1 MQFERLNSA
10 SSPAEIASAY
20 REWSAANGGDT
31 SANQAAAQNYLSS
44 LGINQNTIG
53 AAYNAYQA
61 PVAAPA
67 PVYQA
72 PVAAPTPAPAPAPVY
87 QAPVAPAP
95 VYQAPVAPAP
105 QPAPVYQAP
114 VAAPAPQ
121 AIYTGLSRTSSPAK
135 IAAVYKQWAAANGGD
150 TAENQ
155 RAAEE
160 YLLSLGI
167 HQNVIN
173 DAYNTYKAPAQQT
186 TQQGAS
192 YATTSVTPPPA
203 YTGLSST
210 SSPTDIANAYRQWSS
225 SNGGDTTDNQRTAES
240 YLSSL
245 GLGRDA
251 IYSAYDAY
259 KAPQPLYAGLNNNSN
274 ANDIASAYRQWS
286 SANGGDT
293 TDNQRAA
300 ESYLQ
305 SLGIGSGAINDAY
318 NAYKAP
324 QPLYA
329 GLNNNSSASDI
340 AAAYRQWS
348 SANGGDT
355 TENQRAAE
363 SYLQSLGIGSGAIND
378 AYNAYRG
385 PLTTVPA
392 TTTPAQNGSAVPG
405 PLTTTAQPE
414 YKMPMLNALYQG
426 QQQRMLSTAPT
437 FNFQQPAGTPQPPQP
452 GSAAGAPQGA
462 LTTAISAP

>member
-155 RAAEE
+155 RAAEG

-167 HQNVIN
+167 NQNVIN
-173 DAYNTYKAPAQQT
+173 AAYDTYKAPAPQT

-192 YATTSVTPPPA
+192 YATTQAAQQPVYA
-203 YTGLSST
+203 GLSSA

-259 KAPQPLYAGLNNNSN
+259 KAPQPLYAGLNNNS
-274 ANDIASAYRQWS
+274 
-286 SANGGDT
+286 
-293 TDNQRAA
+293 
-300 ESYLQ
+300 
-305 SLGIGSGAINDAY
+305 
-318 NAYKAP
+318 
-324 QPLYA
+324 
-329 GLNNNSSASDI
+329 SASDI

-355 TENQRAAE
+355 TDNQRAAE

>member
-1 MQFERLNSA
+1 MLFERLNSA

-44 LGINQNTIG
+44 LGVNSGTIG
-53 AAYNAYQA
+53 AAYKTYQA
-61 PVAAPA
+61 APSAPVYHAPIAAPTPAPAPA

-72 PVAAPTPAPAPAPVY
+72 PVAAPTPAPAPV
-87 QAPVAPAP
+87 PAP
-95 VYQAPVAPAP
+95 VYQAPVAPQPQRPQQQGNGPLVSSGPGGGYDPWARP
-105 QPAPVYQAP
+105 GPVAQQPAYAS
-114 VAAPAPQ
+114 
-121 AIYTGLSRTSSPAK
+121 LSRASSPAE
-135 IAAVYKQWAAANGGD
+135 IASAYKQWAAANGGD
-150 TAENQ
+150 TTENQ
-155 RAAEE
+155 RAAES

-167 HQNVIN
+167 NQNTIN
-173 DAYNTYKAPAQQT
+173 DAYNTYKAPAPQT

-192 YATTSVTPPPA
+192 YATTQAAQQPVYA
-203 YTGLSST
+203 GLSSA

-274 ANDIASAYRQWS
+274 ANDIAAAYREWS
-286 SANGGDT
+286 SSNGGDT

-318 NAYKAP
+318 NAY
-324 QPLYA
+324 
-329 GLNNNSSASDI
+329 
-340 AAAYRQWS
+340 
-348 SANGGDT
+348 
-355 TENQRAAE
+355 
-363 SYLQSLGIGSGAIND
+363 
-378 AYNAYRG
+378 RG
-385 PLTTVPA
+385 PLTTTSG
-392 TTTPAQNGSAVPG
+392 TTAPAQNGPAAPIPG

-437 FNFQQPAGTPQPPQP
+437 FNFQQPAGTGGAQP
-452 GSAAGAPQGA
+452 AAQGA
-462 LTTAISAP
+462 LTTVVNAV

>member
-44 LGINQNTIG
+44 LGVNSGTIG
-53 AAYNAYQA
+53 TAYQTYQ
-61 PVAAPA
+61 AAPSA
-67 PVYQA
+67 PVYHA
-72 PVAAPTPAPAPAPVY
+72 PIAAPTPAP
-87 QAPVAPAP
+87 QPAP

-114 VAAPAPQ
+114 VAPAPAPQ
-121 AIYTGLSRTSSPAK
+121 PAYASLSRASSPAE

-210 SSPTDIANAYRQWSS
+210 SSPTDIANAYREWSGA
-225 SNGGDTTDNQRTAES
+225 NGGDTTDNQRAAES

-405 PLTTTAQPE
+405 PLTTTAQSE

-437 FNFQQPAGTPQPPQP
+437 FNFQQPAGAPQPPQP

>member
-1 MQFERLNSA
+1 MLFERLNSA

-44 LGINQNTIG
+44 LGVNSGTIG
-53 AAYNAYQA
+53 TAYKTYQA
-61 PVAAPA
+61 APSA
-67 PVYQA
+67 PVYHA
-72 PVAAPTPAPAPAPVY
+72 PIAAPTPAPAPAPVY

-95 VYQAPVAPAP
+95 VAAPTPAPAPAP
-105 QPAPVYQAP
+105 QPAYAS
-114 VAAPAPQ
+114 
-121 AIYTGLSRTSSPAK
+121 LSRASSPAE
-135 IAAVYKQWAAANGGD
+135 IANVYKQWAAANGGD
-150 TAENQ
+150 TTENQ

-167 HQNVIN
+167 NQNVIN
-173 DAYNTYKAPAQQT
+173 A
-186 TQQGAS
+186 
-192 YATTSVTPPPA
+192 
-203 YTGLSST
+203 
-210 SSPTDIANAYRQWSS
+210 
-225 SNGGDTTDNQRTAES
+225 
-240 YLSSL
+240 
-245 GLGRDA
+245 
-251 IYSAYDAY
+251 AYDAY
-259 KAPQPLYAGLNNNSN
+259 KAPAAYTARQGTNYATIPVTPPP
-274 ANDIASAYRQWS
+274 A
-286 SANGGDT
+286 
-293 TDNQRAA
+293 
-300 ESYLQ
+300 
-305 SLGIGSGAINDAY
+305 
-318 NAYKAP
+318 
-324 QPLYA
+324 YA

-340 AAAYRQWS
+340 ANAYRQWS

-392 TTTPAQNGSAVPG
+392 ATTPAQNGSATTAPG

-437 FNFQQPAGTPQPPQP
+437 FNFQQPAGAGGAQP
-452 GSAAGAPQGA
+452 AAPGA
-462 LTTAISAP
+462 LTTVVNAV